1 MAYQETKTTGYGTR
15 LSNSVKGIGTGF
27 LLLLAGTVLLW
38 WNEGRAVKTAEM
50 LEEAQGVTVHVEDV
64 SQPDPS
70 LDGKLIHATA
80 FTRTAD
86 SLCDVTF
93 GIGAV
98 AVRLERTVQYYQWV
112 EDAKTETRD
121 KIGGGQ
127 EEVTTYTYSRKWVG
141 SPVNS
146 QEFKDADY
154 RQKNFVVMNLEDEC
168 YLAENVTFGA
178 YRLPENLISSISG
191 TVPMELDFSKGQLKQ
206 WDRDVRMCFESK
218 AKAEPDST
226 AVPDNVPACQR
237 ECALFR
243 EESERAPDRRHVHNI
258 HESIAGRGHCH
269 CSGQRGQAAVLCR
282 GKRQDILCPDF
293 RSGRPGRDVQE
304 RAPEQQVSDLAAAPG
319 RPAAGNRR
327 PERYLRY
334 PDHSAEGASAPV
346 RHCRAGCRSGVQCT
360 GSGMVASHCCIV
372 MAVLP
377 SGHRRGTRGGHH
389 CSDCLPCEKGKGQEE
404 D

>member
-1 MAYQETKTTGYGTR
+1 
-15 LSNSVKGIGTGF
+15 
-27 LLLLAGTVLLW
+27 
-38 WNEGRAVKTAEM
+38 M
-50 LEEAQGVTVHVEDV
+50 LEEAQGVTVHVENV

-70 LDGKLIHATA
+70 LDGKLIHATD
-80 FTRTAD
+80 FTHTDD
-86 SLCDVTF
+86 SLSDATF

-218 AKAEPDST
+218 AKAEPDSS
-226 AVPDNVPACQR
+226 AVPDNVPDDTADAGYVHVNGNVLYFGKNPNEPQIGDMSITFTKVLPGEASVIAQVNGDR
-237 ECALFR
+237 LQSYVAKNGKTFSALISGAASL
-243 EESERAPDRRHVHNI
+243 EEMYKSEHRSNKFLTWLLRL
-258 HESIAGRGHCH
+258 AGLLLVTGGLKGIFGILTTLLKVLPLLSDIVGLGVGLVCNVLGLVWSLLIVALSWLFYRPVI
-269 CSGQRGQAAVLCR
+269 AAVL
-282 GKRQDILCPDF
+282 
-293 RSGRPGRDVQE
+293 
-304 RAPEQQVSDLAAAPG
+304 LAAI
-319 RPAAGNRR
+319 
-327 PERYLRY
+327 
-334 PDHSAEGASAPV
+334 
-346 RHCRAGCRSGVQCT
+346 
-360 GSGMVASHCCIV
+360 IV
-372 MAVLP
+372 LIVFLVK
-377 SGHRRGTRGGHH
+377 
-389 CSDCLPCEKGKGQEE
+389 KGKDKKKTE
-404 D
+404 DTDA

>member
-178 YRLPENLISSISG
+178 YRLP
-191 TVPMELDFSKGQLKQ
+191 
-206 WDRDVRMCFESK
+206 RDS
-218 AKAEPDST
+218 
-226 AVPDNVPACQR
+226 
-237 ECALFR
+237 
-243 EESERAPDRRHVHNI
+243 
-258 HESIAGRGHCH
+258 
-269 CSGQRGQAAVLCR
+269 
-282 GKRQDILCPDF
+282 
-293 RSGRPGRDVQE
+293 
-304 RAPEQQVSDLAAAPG
+304 
-319 RPAAGNRR
+319 
-327 PERYLRY
+327 
-334 PDHSAEGASAPV
+334 
-346 RHCRAGCRSGVQCT
+346 
-360 GSGMVASHCCIV
+360 
-372 MAVLP
+372 
-377 SGHRRGTRGGHH
+377 
-389 CSDCLPCEKGKGQEE
+389 
-404 D
+404 